1 MEIWYGTV
9 YSGLGG
15 ARRANKCN
23 PIIPFVDVCGIPD
36 TADKKNNAGDS
47 SLPPWQPAA
56 VVQLVAP
63 AKPAI
68 CVQKWC

>member
-1 MEIWYGTV
+1 M
-9 YSGLGG
+9 GLSIQDWG
-15 ARRANKCN
+15 ALGELTSA
-23 PIIPFVDVCGIPD
+23 ILLFLSLMYVCGIPD